1 MVTHETIKEHLKM
14 KRSTLTMNAW
24 ARANAPAAPKRFHFW
39 YLGVLR
45 LCVGIAQII
54 AVGWCFILL
63 VQRGIDARTMHVA
76 FVGVGITTAS
86 LLLFKV
92 LGVGHQKNK

>member
-1 MVTHETIKEHLKM
+1 MAAYEAAKGYQKM
-14 KRSTLTMNAW
+14 KRGALTINRWVREGTPLQA
-24 ARANAPAAPKRFHFW
+24 KRFHFW

-54 AVGWCFILL
+54 VVLWCFVLL
-63 VQRGIDARTMHVA
+63 LRHGINAQTMHVA
-76 FVGVGITTAS
+76 FVGAGITTAS

-92 LGVGHQKNK
+92 LNRTK